1 MTYYLWGHLRM
12 TKTESIIIIGASHG
26 GIACAERLRKLGFG
40 GKITLIDRL
49 AGLPLERPP
58 LSKQFL
64 LAAGEADDSGF
75 LLRSADWFG
84 ENGLDLMAGVAVA
97 SIDVGAKTLLLD
109 TGRNLAWDKLVLAT
123 GARPRVLELGDAEG
137 VVMLRHGD
145 DARALRARLREARRV
160 VIIGGGYIGL
170 EVAASARKLG
180 KDVAVIEAAARL
192 LARVASVEASAFF
205 AELHQNQGVDVRCD
219 QQIAGVDSGRIVFAD
234 GGALDA
240 DLVVVGIGVIPNTEL
255 AEAAGLAVGN
265 GILTD
270 RHYRTS
276 HGGIFRG
283 DIFAIGD
290 VALAD
295 AGYTR
300 GALRLESVHHA
311 QMSADIAAA
320 CLMGQT
326 PPVHEVPWFWS
337 EQYHIRLQS
346 AGLVPPDAQNSQNSQ
361 TITRYGRREG
371 QISFWSFAQD
381 GALAAVEAL
390 GDAQAYMVGRQLL
403 ERGAVVAPEVIGD
416 SAIDLKTLLKG

>member
-1 MTYYLWGHLRM
+1 MK
-12 TKTESIIIIGASHG
+12 KTESIIIIGASHG

-40 GKITLIDRL
+40 GKITLIERL

-64 LAAGEADDSGF
+64 LAAGDADDSGF
-75 LLRSADWFG
+75 LLRSADWFD
-84 ENGLDLMAGVAVA
+84 ENGLDLMAGVGVA

-123 GARPRVLELGDAEG
+123 GARPRALSVAGDAGADAEG

-205 AELHQNQGVDVRCD
+205 AELHQSQGVDVRCD

-234 GGALDA
+234 GSDLDA
-240 DLVVVGIGVIPNTEL
+240 DLVVAGIGVIPNTEL

-276 HGGIFRG
+276 YGGAFQA

-290 VALAD
+290 VALAAD
-295 AGYTR
+295 GYTR

-337 EQYHIRLQS
+337 EQYDIRLQS

-361 TITRYGRREG
+361 TITRQGRRAG
-371 QISFWSFAQD
+371 QISFWSFTQD
-381 GALAAVEAL
+381 GTLAAVEAL

-403 ERGAVVAPEVIGD
+403 EKGVAISPEVIGD
-416 SAIDLKTLLKG
+416 SDTDLKTLIKG

>member
-1 MTYYLWGHLRM
+1 MK
-12 TKTESIIIIGASHG
+12 KTESIIIIGASHG

-64 LAAGEADDSGF
+64 LAAGDADDSGF

-84 ENGLDLMAGVAVA
+84 ENGLDLMAGVGVA

-109 TGRNLAWDKLVLAT
+109 TGKNLAWDKLVLAT
-123 GARPRVLELGDAEG
+123 GARPRVLELGALSVGDAEG

-145 DARALRARLREARRV
+145 DARALRARLQEAGRV

-170 EVAASARKLG
+170 EVAARARKLG
-180 KDVAVIEAAARL
+180 KSVVVLEAAARL

-205 AELHQNQGVDVRCD
+205 AELHQSQGVDVRCD

-234 GGALDA
+234 GDALDA

-276 HGGIFRG
+276 HGGVFRGDVLRG

-290 VALAD
+290 VALAAD
-295 AGYTR
+295 GYTR
-300 GALRLESVHHA
+300 GGLRLESVHHA

-320 CLMGQT
+320 CLVGET

-337 EQYHIRLQS
+337 EQYDIRLQS
-346 AGLVPPDAQNSQNSQ
+346 AGLVPPHAQNSQ
-361 TITRYGRREG
+361 TITRHGRREG

-403 ERGAVVAPEVIGD
+403 EKGAVVAPEVIGD
-416 SAIDLKTLLKG
+416 SAIDLKTLIKG

>member
-1 MTYYLWGHLRM
+1 MK
-12 TKTESIIIIGASHG
+12 KTESIIIIGASHG
-26 GIACAERLRKLGFG
+26 GIACAERLRKLGFD
-40 GKITLIDRL
+40 GKITLIEKL

-64 LAAGEADDSGF
+64 LAAGEADDSDF
-75 LLRSADWFG
+75 LLRSADWFD
-84 ENGLDLMAGVAVA
+84 ENNLDLMAGVGVA

-109 TGRNLAWDKLVLAT
+109 TGKNLAWDKLVLAT
-123 GARPRVLELGDAEG
+123 GARPRVLELGALSVAGDAEG

-145 DARALRARLREARRV
+145 DARVLRARLREARRV

-170 EVAASARKLG
+170 EVAARARKLG
-180 KDVAVIEAAARL
+180 KSVVVIEAAARL

-205 AELHQNQGVDVRCD
+205 AELHQSQGVDVRCD

-270 RHYRTS
+270 RDYRTS
-276 HGGIFRG
+276 HA

-346 AGLVPPDAQNSQNSQ
+346 AGLVPPDAQNSQ
-361 TITRYGRREG
+361 TITRQGRRAG

-381 GALAAVEAL
+381 GTLAAVEAL

-403 ERGAVVAPEVIGD
+403 EKGVAISPEVIGD
-416 SAIDLKTLLKG
+416 SDTDLKTLIKG

>member
-1 MTYYLWGHLRM
+1 MK
-12 TKTESIIIIGASHG
+12 KTESIIIIGASHG

-40 GKITLIDRL
+40 GKITLIEKL

-64 LAAGEADDSGF
+64 LAGGEADDSGF
-75 LLRSADWFG
+75 LLRSAGWFD
-84 ENGLDLMAGVAVA
+84 ENNLDLMAGVGVA

-109 TGRNLAWDKLVLAT
+109 TGTNLAWDKLVLAT
-123 GARPRVLELGDAEG
+123 GARPRALALGALSVGDAEG

-145 DARALRARLREARRV
+145 DARALRARLQEARRV

-205 AELHQNQGVDVRCD
+205 AELHQSQGVDVRCG

-276 HGGIFRG
+276 HGGAFQA

-290 VALAD
+290 VALAAD
-295 AGYTR
+295 GYTR

-337 EQYHIRLQS
+337 EQYDIRLQS
-346 AGLVPPDAQNSQNSQ
+346 AGLVPPDAQNSQ
-361 TITRYGRREG
+361 TITRQGRRAG
-371 QISFWSFAQD
+371 QISFWSFTQD

>member
-1 MTYYLWGHLRM
+1 MK
-12 TKTESIIIIGASHG
+12 KTESIIIIGASHG

-64 LAAGEADDSGF
+64 LTAGDADDSGF
-75 LLRSADWFG
+75 LLRSADWFD
-84 ENGLDLMAGVAVA
+84 ENNLDLMAGVGVA

-109 TGRNLAWDKLVLAT
+109 TGKNLAWDKLVLAT
-123 GARPRVLELGDAEG
+123 GARPRALSMAGDGED

-145 DARALRARLREARRV
+145 DARVLRARLQEARRV

-170 EVAASARKLG
+170 EVAASARKLD
-180 KDVAVIEAAARL
+180 KDVVVLEAAARL
-192 LARVASVEASAFF
+192 LARVASVEASKFF
-205 AELHQNQGVDVRCD
+205 AELHQSQGVDVRCG

-234 GGALDA
+234 GSALDA

-255 AEAAGLAVGN
+255 AAAAGLAVGN

-270 RHYRTS
+270 RDYRTS
-276 HGGIFRG
+276 HGGVFRG

-320 CLMGQT
+320 CLMGET
-326 PPVHEVPWFWS
+326 PPPHEVPWFWS
-337 EQYHIRLQS
+337 EQYDIRLQS

-361 TITRYGRREG
+361 TITRHGRREG

-403 ERGAVVAPEVIGD
+403 EKGAVVAPEVIGD
-416 SAIDLKTLLKG
+416 SAIDLKTLIKG

>member
-1 MTYYLWGHLRM
+1 M

-26 GIACAERLRKLGFG
+26 GIACAERLRKLGFD
-40 GKITLIDRL
+40 GKITLIEKL

-75 LLRSADWFG
+75 LLRSADWFD
-84 ENGLDLMAGVAVA
+84 ENNLDLMAGVGVA

-109 TGRNLAWDKLVLAT
+109 TGKNLAWDKLVLAT
-123 GARPRVLELGDAEG
+123 GARPRALSVAGDTEG
-137 VVMLRHGD
+137 GVMLRHGD
-145 DARALRARLREARRV
+145 DARALRARLQEARRV

-205 AELHQNQGVDVRCD
+205 AELHQNQGVDVRCG

-276 HGGIFRG
+276 HA
-283 DIFAIGD
+283 DVFAIGD
-290 VALAD
+290 VALAAD
-295 AGYTR
+295 GYTR
-300 GALRLESVHHA
+300 GGLRLESVHHA

-320 CLMGQT
+320 CLMGET
-326 PPVHEVPWFWS
+326 PPPHEVPWFWS

-346 AGLVPPDAQNSQNSQ
+346 AGLVPPHAQNSQNSQ
-361 TITRYGRREG
+361 TITRHGRREG
-371 QISFWSFAQD
+371 QISFWSFTQD
-381 GALAAVEAL
+381 GTLAAVEAL

-403 ERGAVVAPEVIGD
+403 EKGIAISPEVIGD
-416 SAIDLKTLLKG
+416 SDTDLKTLIKG

>member
-1 MTYYLWGHLRM
+1 MK
-12 TKTESIIIIGASHG
+12 KTESIIIIGASHG
-26 GIACAERLRKLGFG
+26 GIACAERLRKLGFD
-40 GKITLIDRL
+40 GKITLIEKL

-64 LAAGEADDSGF
+64 LAGGEADDSGF
-75 LLRSADWFG
+75 LLRSADWFD
-84 ENGLDLMAGVAVA
+84 ENNLDLMAGVGVA

-109 TGRNLAWDKLVLAT
+109 TGKNLAWDKLVLAT
-123 GARPRVLELGDAEG
+123 GARPRVLELGALSVAGDAEG

-205 AELHQNQGVDVRCD
+205 AELHQSQGVDVRCG

-234 GGALDA
+234 GSALDA

-276 HGGIFRG
+276 HA
-283 DIFAIGD
+283 DVFAIGD
-290 VALAD
+290 VALAAD
-295 AGYTR
+295 GYTR
-300 GALRLESVHHA
+300 GGLRLESVHHA

-320 CLMGQT
+320 CLMGET

-337 EQYHIRLQS
+337 EQYDIRLQS
-346 AGLVPPDAQNSQNSQ
+346 AGLVPPHAQNSQ
-361 TITRYGRREG
+361 TITRQGRREG
-371 QISFWSFAQD
+371 QISFWSFTQD

-416 SAIDLKTLLKG
+416 SAIDLKTLIKG

>member
-1 MTYYLWGHLRM
+1 MK
-12 TKTESIIIIGASHG
+12 KTESIIIIGASHG

-64 LAAGEADDSGF
+64 LAAGDADDSGF
-75 LLRSADWFG
+75 LLRSADWFD
-84 ENGLDLMAGVAVA
+84 ENGLDLMAGVGVA
-97 SIDVGAKTLLLD
+97 SIDIGAKNLLLD
-109 TGRNLAWDKLVLAT
+109 TGKNLAWDKLVLAT
-123 GARPRVLELGDAEG
+123 GARPRVLELGALSVGDAEG

-145 DARALRARLREARRV
+145 DARALRARLREVRRV

-205 AELHQNQGVDVRCD
+205 AELHQSQGVDVRCD

-234 GGALDA
+234 GSDLDA

-270 RHYRTS
+270 RDYRTS
-276 HGGIFRG
+276 HGGVFRG

-290 VALAD
+290 VALAAD
-295 AGYTR
+295 GYTR
-300 GALRLESVHHA
+300 GGLRLESVHHA

-346 AGLVPPDAQNSQNSQ
+346 AGLVPPDAQNSQ
-361 TITRYGRREG
+361 TITRQGRREG

-403 ERGAVVAPEVIGD
+403 ERGVAISPEVIGD
-416 SAIDLKTLLKG
+416 SDTDLKTLIKG

>member
-1 MTYYLWGHLRM
+1 M

-26 GIACAERLRKLGFG
+26 GIACAERLRKLGFD
-40 GKITLIDRL
+40 GKITLIEKL

-64 LAAGEADDSGF
+64 LTGADDSGF

-84 ENGLDLMAGVAVA
+84 ENGLDLMAGVGVA

-123 GARPRVLELGDAEG
+123 GARPRVLELGALSVAGDGADAEG

-145 DARALRARLREARRV
+145 DARALRARLQEVRRV

-192 LARVASVEASAFF
+192 LARVASVEASKFF
-205 AELHQNQGVDVRCD
+205 AELHQSQGVEIRCG

-234 GGALDA
+234 GSALDA

-255 AEAAGLAVGN
+255 AAAAGLAVGN

-276 HGGIFRG
+276 HGGVFRG
-283 DIFAIGD
+283 DVFAIGD

-295 AGYTR
+295 AGYTQ

-320 CLMGQT
+320 CLMGET
-326 PPVHEVPWFWS
+326 PPPHEVPWFWS

-346 AGLVPPDAQNSQNSQ
+346 AGLVPPDAQNSQ
-361 TITRYGRREG
+361 TITRHGRREG

-403 ERGAVVAPEVIGD
+403 EKGAVVAPEVIGD
-416 SAIDLKTLLKG
+416 SETDLKTLIKG

>member
-1 MTYYLWGHLRM
+1 MK
-12 TKTESIIIIGASHG
+12 KTESIIIIGASHG

-64 LAAGEADDSGF
+64 LAAGDADDSGF

-84 ENGLDLMAGVAVA
+84 ENGLDLMAGVGVA

-123 GARPRVLELGDAEG
+123 GARPRVLSMAGDGADAEG

-234 GGALDA
+234 GDALDA

-270 RHYRTS
+270 RDYRTS
-276 HGGIFRG
+276 HA
-283 DIFAIGD
+283 DVFAIGD
-290 VALAD
+290 VALAAD
-295 AGYTR
+295 GYTR
-300 GALRLESVHHA
+300 GGLRLESVHHA

-320 CLMGQT
+320 CLMGET
-326 PPVHEVPWFWS
+326 PPPHEVPWFWS

-346 AGLVPPDAQNSQNSQ
+346 AGLVPPDAQNSQ
-361 TITRYGRREG
+361 TITRHGRREG
-371 QISFWSFAQD
+371 QISFWSFTQD

-403 ERGAVVAPEVIGD
+403 ERGAVIAPEVIGD
-416 SAIDLKTLLKG
+416 SATDLKTLLKG

>member
-1 MTYYLWGHLRM
+1 M

-26 GIACAERLRKLGFG
+26 GIACAERLRKLGFD

-64 LAAGEADDSGF
+64 LSGADDDSGF
-75 LLRSADWFG
+75 LLRSADWFD
-84 ENGLDLMAGVAVA
+84 ESRIDLMAGVGVA
-97 SIDVGAKTLLLD
+97 SIDVGAKSL
-109 TGRNLAWDKLVLAT
+109 RLADGAVLPWDKLVLAT
-123 GARPRVLELGDAEG
+123 GARPRALPMADAEG

-145 DARALRARLREARRV
+145 DARALRARLEAARRV

-170 EVAASARKLG
+170 EVAARARKLG
-180 KDVAVIEAAARL
+180 KDVVVIEAAARL

-205 AELHQNQGVDVRCD
+205 AELHQNQGVEVRCG
-219 QQIAGVDSGRIVFAD
+219 QQIAGVDSGADSGRIAFAD
-234 GGALDA
+234 GGGLDA
-240 DLVVVGIGVIPNTEL
+240 DLVVVGIGVVPNTDL

-276 HGGIFRG
+276 YGGIFRG
-283 DIFAIGD
+283 DVFAIGD
-290 VALAD
+290 VALAA
-295 AGYTR
+295 AGYTQ
-300 GALRLESVHHA
+300 GAMRLESVHHA

-320 CLMGQT
+320 CLMGA
-326 PPVHEVPWFWS
+326 PPPPHEVPWFWS

-346 AGLVPPDAQNSQNSQ
+346 AGLVPPNPQ
-361 TITRYGRREG
+361 TITRHGRRAG
-371 QISFWSFAQD
+371 QISFWSFTQD

-390 GDAQAYMVGRQLL
+390 GDGQAYMVGRQLL
-403 ERGAVVAPEVIGD
+403 ERGDAVAPEVIGD
-416 SAIDLKTLLKG
+416 GATDLKTLLKG

>member
-1 MTYYLWGHLRM
+1 MK
-12 TKTESIIIIGASHG
+12 KTESIIIIGASHG
-26 GIACAERLRKLGFG
+26 GIACAERLRKLGFD
-40 GKITLIDRL
+40 GKITLIEKL

-64 LAAGEADDSGF
+64 LTGADDSGF
-75 LLRSADWFG
+75 LLRSADWFD
-84 ENGLDLMAGVAVA
+84 ENNLDLMAGVGVA

-109 TGRNLAWDKLVLAT
+109 TGTNLAWDKLVLAT
-123 GARPRVLELGDAEG
+123 GARPRALSMAGDGADAEG

-145 DARALRARLREARRV
+145 DARVLRARLREARRV

-180 KDVAVIEAAARL
+180 KSVVVLEAAARL

-205 AELHQNQGVDVRCD
+205 AELHQSQGVDVRCG

-234 GGALDA
+234 GSALDA

-270 RHYRTS
+270 RDYRTS
-276 HGGIFRG
+276 HA

-300 GALRLESVHHA
+300 GAMRLESVHHA

-320 CLMGQT
+320 CLMGET
-326 PPVHEVPWFWS
+326 PPPHEVPWFWS
-337 EQYHIRLQS
+337 EQYDIRLQS
-346 AGLVPPDAQNSQNSQ
+346 AGLVPPDAQNSQ
-361 TITRYGRREG
+361 TITRQGRREG
-371 QISFWSFAQD
+371 QISFWSFTQD
-381 GALAAVEAL
+381 GTLAAVEAL

-403 ERGAVVAPEVIGD
+403 EKGVAVSPEVIGD
-416 SAIDLKTLLKG
+416 SETDLKTLLKG

>member
-1 MTYYLWGHLRM
+1 M

-26 GIACAERLRKLGFG
+26 GIACAERLRKLGFD
-40 GKITLIDRL
+40 GKITLIEKL

-64 LAAGEADDSGF
+64 LAWGEADDSGF
-75 LLRSADWFG
+75 LLRSADWFD
-84 ENGLDLMAGVAVA
+84 ENNLDLMAGVGVA

-109 TGRNLAWDKLVLAT
+109 TGRNLAWDRLVLAT
-123 GARPRVLELGDAEG
+123 GARPRVLELGALSVAGDGADAEG

-145 DARALRARLREARRV
+145 DARALRARLDAARRV

-180 KDVAVIEAAARL
+180 KDVAVLEAAARL

-205 AELHQNQGVDVRCD
+205 AELHQSQGVDVRCG

-234 GGALDA
+234 GSALDA

-255 AEAAGLAVGN
+255 AAAAGLAVGN

-276 HGGIFRG
+276 HA

-326 PPVHEVPWFWS
+326 PPPHEVPWFWS
-337 EQYHIRLQS
+337 EQYDIRLQS
-346 AGLVPPDAQNSQNSQ
+346 AGLVPPHAQNSQ
-361 TITRYGRREG
+361 TITRHGRREG
-371 QISFWSFAQD
+371 QISFWSFTQD

-403 ERGAVVAPEVIGD
+403 ERGAAIAPEVIGD
-416 SAIDLKTLLKG
+416 SAIDLKTLIKG

>member
-1 MTYYLWGHLRM
+1 MK
-12 TKTESIIIIGASHG
+12 KTESIIIIGASHG
-26 GIACAERLRKLGFG
+26 GIACAERLRKLGFD
-40 GKITLIDRL
+40 GKITLIEKL

-75 LLRSADWFG
+75 LLRSADWFD
-84 ENGLDLMAGVAVA
+84 ENNLDLMAGVGVA

-109 TGRNLAWDKLVLAT
+109 TGKNLAWDKLVLAT
-123 GARPRVLELGDAEG
+123 GARPRALSMAGDGED

-145 DARALRARLREARRV
+145 DARVLRARLREARRV

-180 KDVAVIEAAARL
+180 KSVVVLEAAARL
-192 LARVASVEASAFF
+192 LARVASVEASEFF
-205 AELHQNQGVDVRCD
+205 AELHQSQGVDVRCG

-270 RHYRTS
+270 RDYRTS
-276 HGGIFRG
+276 HGGILRG
-283 DIFAIGD
+283 DVFAIGD
-290 VALAD
+290 VALAAD
-295 AGYTR
+295 GYTR

-326 PPVHEVPWFWS
+326 PPPHEVPWFWS

-346 AGLVPPDAQNSQNSQ
+346 AGLVPPHAQNSQNSQ
-361 TITRYGRREG
+361 TITRHGRREG
-371 QISFWSFAQD
+371 QISFWSFTQD

-403 ERGAVVAPEVIGD
+403 EKGVAVAPEVIGD
-416 SAIDLKTLLKG
+416 SDTDLKTLIKG

>member
-1 MTYYLWGHLRM
+1 MK
-12 TKTESIIIIGASHG
+12 KTESIIIIGASHG
-26 GIACAERLRKLGFG
+26 GIACAERLRKLGFD
-40 GKITLIDRL
+40 GKITLIEKL

-75 LLRSADWFG
+75 LLRSADWFD
-84 ENGLDLMAGVAVA
+84 ENGLDLMAGVGVA

-109 TGRNLAWDKLVLAT
+109 TGRNLDWDKLVLAT
-123 GARPRVLELGDAEG
+123 GARPRALPMAGDGADAEG

-180 KDVAVIEAAARL
+180 KSVVVLEATARL

-205 AELHQNQGVDVRCD
+205 AELHQSQGVDVRCD

-255 AEAAGLAVGN
+255 AAAAGLAVGN

-276 HGGIFRG
+276 HA
-283 DIFAIGD
+283 DVFAIGD
-290 VALAD
+290 VALAAD
-295 AGYTR
+295 GYTR
-300 GALRLESVHHA
+300 GGLRLESVHHA

-320 CLMGQT
+320 CLMGET
-326 PPVHEVPWFWS
+326 PPPHEVPWFWS

-346 AGLVPPDAQNSQNSQ
+346 AGLVPPDAQNSQ
-361 TITRYGRREG
+361 TITRHGRREG
-371 QISFWSFAQD
+371 QISFWSFTQD
-381 GALAAVEAL
+381 GTLAAVEAL

>member
-1 MTYYLWGHLRM
+1 MK
-12 TKTESIIIIGASHG
+12 KTESIIIIGASHG
-26 GIACAERLRKLGFG
+26 GIACAERLRKLGFD
-40 GKITLIDRL
+40 GKITLIEKL

-64 LAAGEADDSGF
+64 LAGGEADDSGF
-75 LLRSADWFG
+75 LLRSADWFD
-84 ENGLDLMAGVAVA
+84 ENNLDLMAGVGVA

-123 GARPRVLELGDAEG
+123 GARPRVLELGALSVADAGG

-145 DARALRARLREARRV
+145 DARALRARLQEVRRV

-180 KDVAVIEAAARL
+180 KDVAVLEAAARL

-205 AELHQNQGVDVRCD
+205 AELHQSQGVDVRCD

-234 GGALDA
+234 GSALDA

-270 RHYRTS
+270 RDYRTS
-276 HGGIFRG
+276 HGGVFRG

-300 GALRLESVHHA
+300 GAMRLESVHHA

-320 CLMGQT
+320 CLVGET

-337 EQYHIRLQS
+337 EQYDIRLQS
-346 AGLVPPDAQNSQNSQ
+346 AGLVPPHAQNSQ
-361 TITRYGRREG
+361 TITRHGRREG

-403 ERGAVVAPEVIGD
+403 EKGAVVAPEVIGD
-416 SAIDLKTLLKG
+416 SETDLKTLIKG

>member
-26 GIACAERLRKLGFG
+26 GIACAERLRKLGFD

-75 LLRSADWFG
+75 LLRSADWFD

-123 GARPRVLELGDAEG
+123 GARPRVLELGALSVGDAEG

-145 DARALRARLREARRV
+145 DARVLVLCVDTTAWV

-180 KDVAVIEAAARL
+180 KSVVVLEAAARL

-205 AELHQNQGVDVRCD
+205 AELHQSQGVDVRCD

-276 HGGIFRG
+276 HA
-283 DIFAIGD
+283 DVFAIGD
-290 VALAD
+290 VALAAD
-295 AGYTR
+295 GYTR
-300 GALRLESVHHA
+300 GGLRLESVHHA

-320 CLMGQT
+320 CLMGET
-326 PPVHEVPWFWS
+326 PPPHEVPWFWS

-361 TITRYGRREG
+361 TITRHGRREG

-403 ERGAVVAPEVIGD
+403 EKGVAISPEVIGD
-416 SAIDLKTLLKG
+416 SDTDLKTLIKG